1 MKTLLAFIAV
11 AVVSGPAAAYAQWTV
26 KPFAGVNFGA
36 QHGFVDLDDAAGR
49 LQPTF
54 GGAVGW
60 ESSGAW
66 AVEAELA
73 TSPKFLKG
81 DSGVVETGRVD
92 TFFANA
98 SWRLRAP
105 DSRLR
110 PYVAAGFGAAR
121 VSVKDVLGAFT
132 STSTLAAVN
141 VGGGVIVGTG
151 TRMRLIGDARY
162 VRSQYGD
169 ARSAGLGEE
178 YVAYWRATGGVQFRF

>member
-1 MKTLLAFIAV
+1 MARILVVIALLI
-11 AVVSGPAAAYAQWTV
+11 VSRPTAAYAQLTL

-36 QHGFVDLDDAAGR
+36 RHGFVDLDDAAGR
-49 LQPTF
+49 VQPTY

-98 SWRLRAP
+98 NWHLRASA
-105 DSRLR
+105 SRLR
-110 PYVAAGFGAAR
+110 PYVAGGLGAAR
-121 VSVKDVLGAFT
+121 VTVKDVLGAFT
-132 STSTLAAVN
+132 STTTLAAVN
-141 VGGGVIVGTG
+141 MGGGIIVGTS
-151 TRMRLIGDARY
+151 TRMRVIGDARY
-162 VRSQYGD
+162 VRSRYGD
-169 ARSAGLGEE
+169 AGAAGLGEE
-178 YVAYWRATGGVQFRF
+178 YIAYWRATGGVLFRF

>member
-1 MKTLLAFIAV
+1 MARILIVIV
-11 AVVSGPAAAYAQWTV
+11 ALIVWAPATAYAQWTL

-49 LQPTF
+49 VQPTF

-81 DSGVVETGRVD
+81 DSGVVETGRVH

-98 SWRLRAP
+98 NWRLRAP
-105 DSRLR
+105 ASRLR
-110 PYVAAGFGAAR
+110 PYVAGGLGAAR
-121 VSVKDVLGAFT
+121 VTVKDVLGAFT
-132 STSTLAAVN
+132 STSTLGAVN
-141 VGGGVIVGTG
+141 IGGGVIVGASR
-151 TRMRLIGDARY
+151 RMRVIADARY
-162 VRSQYGD
+162 VRSRYGD
-169 ARSAGLGEE
+169 AGAAGLGEE
-178 YVAYWRATGGVQFRF
+178 YVAYWRATGGVLFRF

>member
-1 MKTLLAFIAV
+1 MSRLLIV
-11 AVVSGPAAAYAQWTV
+11 IVVLLVSAPASAQWTL

-36 QHGFVDLDDAAGR
+36 RHGFVDLDDAAR
-49 LQPTF
+49 HVQPTF

-66 AVEAELA
+66 VVEAELA

-105 DSRLR
+105 D
-110 PYVAAGFGAAR
+110 
-121 VSVKDVLGAFT
+121 
-132 STSTLAAVN
+132 
-141 VGGGVIVGTG
+141 
-151 TRMRLIGDARY
+151 
-162 VRSQYGD
+162 
-169 ARSAGLGEE
+169 
-178 YVAYWRATGGVQFRF
+178 